1 MTAAR
6 QKGMA
11 AEHIDSGAYPLEHS
25 IGFLVSVASRKLL
38 RVLDRQIAGHGI
50 TSGTF
55 FYLRVLW
62 QENGISQGDLAR
74 RVNTSA
80 PTANAALR
88 KLETAKLV
96 VLKSDPDDGRRVTVS
111 LTRKG
116 RELEKKILPIM
127 AETNKILSQGMS
139 KKQIDEFRKTLA
151 LLQANAEI

>member
-1 MTAAR
+1 MISTRPTAAG
-6 QKGMA
+6 KV
-11 AEHIDSGAYPLEHS
+11 DSGAYPLEDS

-38 RVLDRQIAGHGI
+38 RVLDQQIAGHGI

-88 KLETAKLV
+88 KLQAAKLV
-96 VLKSDPDDGRRVTVS
+96 VLNSDPEDGRRVSVS

-127 AETNKILSQGMS
+127 AETNKILSHGMS
-139 KKQIDEFRKTLA
+139 KKQIDQFRKTLV

>member
-1 MTAAR
+1 MISTRPPVAG
-6 QKGMA
+6 KV
-11 AEHIDSGAYPLEHS
+11 DSGAYPLEDS

-38 RVLDRQIAGHGI
+38 RVLDQQIAGHGI

-62 QENGISQGDLAR
+62 QENGISQSNLAR

-88 KLETAKLV
+88 KLQAARLV
-96 VLKSDPDDGRRVTVS
+96 VLNSDPEDGRRVNVS

-127 AETNKILSQGMS
+127 AETNKILSHGMS
-139 KKQIDEFRKTLA
+139 KKQIDQLRKTLV